1 MGLFGYQLV
10 VTMIV
15 ASAVHKLSKYYSLG
29 RWLLVDKLKFYC
41 PPNQRDLLQLQ
52 GSRSKINGTKEE
64 VYVPKNCDLNLKTS
78 QITLAELLSI
88 HYYSDFRWLVDF
100 TASSSVVYICTR
112 VYFCFN
118 PTAMWSEY
126 DLSAIW
132 ISLVLLY
139 NVGVLV
145 SITTMYFTNDLSTE
159 RSLCMVFTA
168 FFLVCAMAILIV
180 DERNLEFGLDG
191 SYNLL
196 VKSFVNVT
204 GVDQDYAVR
213 VFPNWLLK
221 SLLALLASMMGGLVT
236 FPGFRCA
243 QMHHGALAQLQ
254 KRPFYRIVHHIN
266 YILPMVVVFMWMTP
280 LTRMPLTTGDIPIM
294 TNQQFD
300 QWKMFLLY
308 GTCVSRISLIWPHL
322 QAYLEFV
329 KHKIQIMRRGKERV
343 PLVQVQKKVV
353 YVLKFLCAV
362 GLQYTSPLILLLT
375 LTMLYNIAQSRQGTP
390 HTPGIGIFSGC
401 LSFLCW
407 WVNFTWIITTTC
419 GSIEHTF
426 SLGHILA

>member
-15 ASAVHKLSKYYSLG
+15 TSAIHKLSKYYSFG

-41 PPNQRDLLQLQ
+41 PPSQRDLQQ
-52 GSRSKINGTKEE
+52 SSRSSKINGTKDE
-64 VYVPKNCDLNLKTS
+64 VYVLKNCDLYLKTS
-78 QITLAELLSI
+78 QITLSELLSI

-100 TASSSVVYICTR
+100 TASASLVYVCTR
-112 VYFCFN
+112 AYFYFH

-139 NVGVLV
+139 NIGALF
-145 SITTMYFTNDLSTE
+145 SITAMYFTNDLSTE

-180 DERNLEFGLDG
+180 DERTLEFGLDG
-191 SYNLL
+191 SYDLM
-196 VKSFVNVT
+196 VESFVNVT
-204 GVDQDYAVR
+204 GVNEDYATR
-213 VFPNWLLK
+213 MFPNWLLK
-221 SLLALLASMMGGLVT
+221 SLMALLASMIGGLVT

-243 QMHHGALAQLQ
+243 QMHHGALARLR

-266 YILPMVVVFMWMTP
+266 YILPMVIISLWITP
-280 LTRMPLTTGDIPIM
+280 LTRTPLTTGDFPVM
-294 TNQQFD
+294 TNEQFN
-300 QWKMFLLY
+300 QCKVLLLHAA
-308 GTCVSRISLIWPHL
+308 CILRVSLIWPHL
-322 QAYLEFV
+322 QAYLELA
-329 KHKIQIMRRGKERV
+329 KHKVQIMRSGKERV
-343 PLVQVQKKVV
+343 LLIQLQKKVL
-353 YVLKFLCAV
+353 YILKFLCAV
-362 GLQYTSPLILLLT
+362 GLQYTAPLILLLT
-375 LTMLYNIAQSRQGTP
+375 LTMLYNIAQSRQGSP
-390 HTPGIGIFSGC
+390 YAPGIGVFSGC